1 MKKIFKKISVFFF
14 ILLISLCLVSCK
26 EDIPTPEPSDVD
38 YVETLKLDMGSETL
52 KQEVTVKNYIDG
64 DTTHFYVP
72 NSVDSSG
79 VLKARYLA
87 INTPESTG
95 KIEEW
100 GKKASKFTKEKLSNA
115 TSIMI
120 ESDDNKWNLDST
132 GGRYLVWIWYK
143 TSESSDYRNL
153 NVEILQNGL
162 AIASN
167 SANNRYGEVCVNAIN
182 KAKKEKLNIYSGEKD
197 PDFFYGGPIEI
208 TLKELRTN
216 IQEYDNVKVSFEG
229 VITRNYNNSI
239 YVEDYDE
246 ETDLYFG
253 MTVYLGY
260 NLSGEGLS
268 IVNVGNRSR
277 IVGTVQYYETGKS
290 YQVSGLQ
297 YRIMRPNDP
306 DNIKLISEGHEASYT
321 EIDPNDFINSKI
333 KIEVKEDEVK
343 EFAYSDLIMNT
354 SVSMKNLTVK
364 SVYTTTNE
372 DSSSKGAMTLTCE
385 VNGIT
390 ISIRTVP
397 LYDENNK
404 LITADYY
411 KGKVIDVKGIVDTFD
426 GKCQIKVFSQ
436 KDILIH

>member
-1 MKKIFKKISVFFF
+1 
-14 ILLISLCLVSCK
+14 
-26 EDIPTPEPSDVD
+26 
-38 YVETLKLDMGSETL
+38 MG
-52 KQEVTVKNYIDG
+52 Q
-64 DTTHFYVP
+64 
-72 NSVDSSG
+72 
-79 VLKARYLA
+79 
-87 INTPESTG
+87 
-95 KIEEW
+95 
-100 GKKASKFTKEKLSNA
+100 KASKFTKEKLSNA

-246 ETDLYFG
+246 ETGLYFG

-426 GKCQIKVFSQ
+426 GNCQIKVFSQ

>member
-1 MKKIFKKISVFFF
+1 MKKLFKKISVYFFM
-14 ILLISLCLVSCK
+14 LLISLCLVSCK
-26 EDIPTPEPSDVD
+26 EKEPQPSDVD
-38 YVETLKLDMGSETL
+38 YVSELKLDMGSETL

-64 DTTHFYVP
+64 DTTHFHVP
-72 NSVDSSG
+72 TTIDSSG

-100 GKKASKFTKEKLSNA
+100 GKRASKFTKEKLSSA
-115 TSIMI
+115 VSIVI
-120 ESDDNKWNLDST
+120 ESDNNTWNLDST
-132 GGRYLVWIWYK
+132 GGRYLVWVWYK

-167 SANNRYGEVCVNAIN
+167 SANNRYGKICVNAIA
-182 KAKKEKLNIYSGEKD
+182 KAKKEKLCIYSGEKD
-197 PDFFYGGPIEI
+197 PDFFYGGPVEV

-216 IQEYDNVKVSFEG
+216 IQEYDNVKVAFEG
-229 VITRNYNNSI
+229 VITKNYNNSI

-246 ETDLYFG
+246 ETGLYYG
-253 MTVYLGY
+253 MSVYLGY
-260 NLSGEGLS
+260 NLSGDGLN
-268 IVNVGNRSR
+268 IVNVGNRSK
-277 IVGTVQYYETGKS
+277 IVGTVQYYETGKT

-306 DNIKLISEGHEASYT
+306 DNIQLISEGHEAAYT
-321 EIDPNDFINSKI
+321 EINASDFVNGKV
-333 KIEVKEDEVK
+333 KVEVKEDVMK
-343 EFAYSDLIMNT
+343 EFSYSDLIMST

-364 SVYTTTNE
+364 SIYTTTNE
-372 DSSSKGAMTLTCE
+372 ESSSKGALTLTCE
-385 VNGIT
+385 VDGVT

-404 LITADYY
+404 IITADFY
-411 KGKVIDVKGIVDTFD
+411 KGKVIDVKGIVDCYD
-426 GKCQIKVFSQ
+426 GKCQIKVFNS